1 MEIIKGDKTIHSE
14 WKDYYLFLESLRQS
28 GKINMWGASVVL
40 EDVFDLSKSEASTIL
55 TNWMHNYAELST
67 MYNWR

>member
-1 MEIIKGDKTIHSE
+1 MEIIKGDKAIHSE
-14 WKDYYLFLESLRQS
+14 WEHFYRFLESVRQT
-28 GKINMWGASVVL
+28 GKINMWGASLVL
-40 EDVFDLSKSEASTIL
+40 EDVFDLSRSEASTIL